1 MQHSR
6 AVTAFSALGHEHRL
20 AIYRLLV
27 EAGPEGLSAGVIA
40 GKLGIPPS
48 SLTFHTQA
56 LLRAGLVLQ
65 RRESRLLIYTAD
77 FPAMNALVAY
87 LTENCCGGQAQSCLP
102 ACKVEDVT
110 LAPTSKKRS
119 RA

>member
-1 MQHSR
+1 MKHVE

-40 GKLGIPPS
+40 STLGIPPS

-56 LLRAGLVLQ
+56 LAKAGLVAQ

-77 FPAMNALVAY
+77 FGAMNALVGY
-87 LTENCCGGQAQSCLP
+87 LTENCCRGQTQSCAAVCSP
-102 ACKVEDVT
+102 EEAITPV
-110 LAPTSKKRS
+110 AKKRS
-119 RA
+119 QA